1 MSKKLIW
8 GYSFSR
14 GEGSKS
20 ELLSAAADSLRD
32 KVPEAQRHKAERPFG
47 YIRFSLCTFVPLQLC
62 ACIRRKN
69 QTEVF
74 A

>member
-1 MSKKLIW
+1 M
-8 GYSFSR
+8 
-14 GEGSKS
+14 
-20 ELLSAAADSLRD
+20 SAAADSLRD